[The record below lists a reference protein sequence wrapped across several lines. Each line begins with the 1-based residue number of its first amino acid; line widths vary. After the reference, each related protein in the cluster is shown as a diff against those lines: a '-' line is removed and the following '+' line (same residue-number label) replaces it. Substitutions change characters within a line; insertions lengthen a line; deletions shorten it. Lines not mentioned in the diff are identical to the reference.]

1 MENSL
6 SLDARKVLFKEG
18 DLALNL
24 YIVKSGEVA
33 CFKTYNDRLIPIYV
47 AREGDIIGENA
58 ILSNE
63 PNIYS
68 AISLKASE
76 LISIPAENFMTIMKD
91 SPEWLNDLTTTM
103 VKRFEATASLV
114 AENRVMHP
122 SILAEDDF
130 PSSMEVEF
138 KKLLN

>member
-1 MENSL
+1 MENKIRVEPS
-6 SLDARKVLFKEG
+6 SVLFKEG

-33 CFKTYNDRLIPIYV
+33 CLKSYNDRLIPVFV

-58 ILSNE
+58 ILNNT
-63 PNIYS
+63 PNAYS
-68 AISLKASE
+68 AISLKPSE
-76 LISIPAENFMTIMKD
+76 LISIPAENFLTIMKEA
-91 SPEWLNDLTTTM
+91 PEWLSDLSTTM

-114 AENRVMHP
+114 AENRVIHS
-122 SILAEDDF
+122 SILSEEDF
-130 PSSMEVEF
+130 TSAMEVEF